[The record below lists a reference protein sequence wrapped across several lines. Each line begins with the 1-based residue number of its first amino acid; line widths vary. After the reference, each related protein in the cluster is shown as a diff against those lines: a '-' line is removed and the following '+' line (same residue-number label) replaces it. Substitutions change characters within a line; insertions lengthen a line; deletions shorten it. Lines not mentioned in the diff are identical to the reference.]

1 MVLIVD
7 QEPWPSRADVEQW
20 LAELAILRETLAADP
35 LVYGGHRIL
44 KGVCAVK
51 PEVFETQLAGLKQLA
66 ELLRG
71 QLEDMRRDR
80 DAWRDEARRLA
91 LAE

>member
-1 MVLIVD
+1 
-7 QEPWPSRADVEQW
+7 
-20 LAELAILRETLAADP
+20 
-35 LVYGGHRIL
+35 
-44 KGVCAVK
+44 
-51 PEVFETQLAGLKQLA
+51 VFETRLADLKQVA
-66 ELLRG
+66 ELL

>member
-1 MVLIVD
+1 MAGTENRD
-7 QEPWPSRADVEQW
+7 WDPS
-20 LAELAILRETLAADP
+20 P
-35 LVYGGHRIL
+35 LGSV
-44 KGVCAVK
+44 ASK
-51 PEVFETQLAGLKQLA
+51 PEVFETQLASLIKVA

-71 QLEDMRRDR
+71 EDMRRDR

>member
-1 MVLIVD
+1 MA
-7 QEPWPSRADVEQW
+7 S
-20 LAELAILRETLAADP
+20 
-35 LVYGGHRIL
+35 
-44 KGVCAVK
+44 K
-51 PEVFETQLAGLKQLA
+51 PEVFETQLAGLIKVA

-71 QLEDMRRDR
+71 EDMRPDR

>member
-1 MVLIVD
+1 MAGIENRD
-7 QEPWPSRADVEQW
+7 WDPS
-20 LAELAILRETLAADP
+20 P
-35 LVYGGHRIL
+35 LGSV
-44 KGVCAVK
+44 ASK
-51 PEVFETQLAGLKQLA
+51 PEVETQLAGLIKVA

-71 QLEDMRRDR
+71 EDMRPDR

>member
-1 MVLIVD
+1 MVLRVIKSGKIARRTAPGGGRLEPAHIVH
-7 QEPWPSRADVEQW
+7 RVF
-20 LAELAILRETLAADP
+20 TLAAAT
-35 LVYGGHRIL
+35 LGS
-44 KGVCAVK
+44 AASK
-51 PEVFETQLAGLKQLA
+51 PEVFETQLAGLKQVA
-66 ELLRG
+66 ELLRE